1 MALMATNQ
9 SNDTEESESVVSNN
23 LSTGLG
29 TFILSLVFFIGVPGN
44 LFIVW
49 SILFRTRKRSVTCLL
64 ILNLAFADGGLMLLT
79 PFFTVYLALRDWIF
93 GEFMCKCLFYL
104 CCMNMYASI
113 FFITL
118 MSLDRLVAVAWPHQ
132 VPSIRRKRIVVKIL
146 IVLWVVTFVFAIP
159 AVMFR
164 HVTTTD
170 NSTRRLCSAHH
181 PSRKD
186 EVFQYSFETVF
197 SFIVPFTIILSSYG
211 YILYRLRTSKFQR
224 RLRSENLI
232 LAIIG
237 AFGFFWLPYH
247 VVNII
252 QVAAGLAPLPL
263 QTKLDHIWKT
273 CRVVTSALAFL
284 SSCANPILYTFVGKD
299 YIKTAGLN
307 FMAKLFEGTA
317 QDLTSKR
324 FRIGNTL
331 SRQPSK
337 DPAYLES
344 VDLNKDG
351 DSSTTATG

>member
-1 MALMATNQ
+1 MAPLLVPDIFGHPNQDGNHKASQLGKLPPVTPSFCYGIPARPLPEDSMALMATNQ
-9 SNDTEESESVVSNN
+9 SNDTEDSENVVSNN

-44 LFIVW
+44 LFIIW

-146 IVLWVVTFVFAIP
+146 IVLWLVTFIFAIP

-181 PSRKD
+181 PFRKD

-197 SFIVPFTIILSSYG
+197 SFIVPFTIILSSYC
-211 YILYRLRTSKFQR
+211 YILHHLRTSKFQR
-224 RLRSENLI
+224 KLRSENLI

-252 QVAAGLAPLPL
+252 QNNGHHVTEVIPMLANKAKSHV
-263 QTKLDHIWKT
+263 TKFESNSFVNDI
-273 CRVVTSALAFL
+273 
-284 SSCANPILYTFVGKD
+284 SSKKPD
-299 YIKTAGLN
+299 
-307 FMAKLFEGTA
+307 
-317 QDLTSKR
+317 
-324 FRIGNTL
+324 
-331 SRQPSK
+331 
-337 DPAYLES
+337 
-344 VDLNKDG
+344 
-351 DSSTTATG
+351 